1 MTRARKNR
9 KIVSEN
15 PMRFII
21 LPRRG
26 GGNALPVI

>member
-1 MTRARKNR
+1 MIKAKKNR
-9 KIVSEN
+9 KMVSEK

-26 GGNALPVI
+26 GGNA